1 MVGVRAGWGIAETEG
16 GGGGVGS
23 SVALIGHGRGR
34 GWKKGPSYVGCMM
47 KAK

>member
-1 MVGVRAGWGIAETEG
+1 MGVRAGWGIAETEEG
-16 GGGGVGS
+16 GMGSIS